1 MGETSQVFLQNAAF
15 FWVPLILL
23 AALGAFLFMNNLNFS
38 QASPREQAP
47 VAKRKHT
54 WVMSYLYI
62 GTFGSFIGYCAS
74 FPVLILNQFPEYAA
88 TWLAALGP
96 IVGSLVRPV
105 GGWLADKM
113 GGAWITLCAFVAMIS
128 AVLSVLYFLSV
139 HSFAGFFLSFML
151 LFLTTGVGNGS
162 TYRMILAIFR
172 TEREREV
179 EGQGEGILA
188 LARHRG
194 LKEGAFAIGF
204 IGAIAAYGGFIIPQT
219 YKYSIGATGGPQTA
233 LTAFVAFYVTCVAV
247 TWYFYFRKKAEI
259 RC

>member
-1 MGETSQVFLQNAAF
+1 M
-15 FWVPLILL
+15 
-23 AALGAFLFMNNLNFS
+23 
-38 QASPREQAP
+38 
-47 VAKRKHT
+47 AKRKHT

-62 GTFGSFIGYCAS
+62 GTFGSFIGYSAS
-74 FPVLILNQFPEYAA
+74 FPVLILSQFPEHAA

-96 IVGSLVRPV
+96 IVGSLVRLI
-105 GGWLADKM
+105 GGWLSDKY
-113 GGAWITLCAFVAMIS
+113 GGARIILWAFVVMVC
-128 AVLSVLYFLSV
+128 AVLSVLYFLSI

-162 TYRMILAIFR
+162 TYRMIPAIFR

-188 LARHRG
+188 EARRHG
-194 LKEGAFAIGF
+194 LKEGAIAIGF
-204 IGAIAAYGGFIIPQT
+204 IGAIAAYGGFIIPQS

-233 LTAFVAFYVTCVAV
+233 LIAFVAFYATCVAV
-247 TWYFYFRKKAEI
+247 TWYFYFRKNAEI

>member
-113 GGAWITLCAFVAMIS
+113 GGARITLWAFVAMIS